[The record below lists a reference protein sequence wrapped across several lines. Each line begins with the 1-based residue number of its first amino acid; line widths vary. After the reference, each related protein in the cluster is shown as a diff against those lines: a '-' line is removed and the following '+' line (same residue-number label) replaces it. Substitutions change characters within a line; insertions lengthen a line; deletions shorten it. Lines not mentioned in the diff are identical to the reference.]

1 MRGGGVQIPPPAC
14 WGRGTAAEGG
24 GGGAALQRAVSISA
38 KLRGLRGGPSVSATR
53 CHCPRW
59 GRNFAIFAALLLA
72 ACSGSGPQP
81 AASPTPPD
89 LEAAAVERGLVRDP
103 RTSDV
108 TGLYA
113 RDTDRLCIVRDGT
126 AYRIGAFVD
135 YGDRVSCT
143 GRGTA
148 ARSGSTLA
156 IEFTGRDGATCSFA
170 ARFDG
175 DRITF
180 PATVPDSCARLCG
193 PRASFAALEV
203 ERLSESAAEA
213 RALRSAEGVR
223 LCS

>member
-1 MRGGGVQIPPPAC
+1 MP
-14 WGRGTAAEGG
+14 GRI
-24 GGGAALQRAVSISA
+24 L
-38 KLRGLRGGPSVSATR
+38 P
-53 CHCPRW
+53 
-59 GRNFAIFAALLLA
+59 FLLLA
-72 ACSGSGPQP
+72 ACSGGSPQP

-89 LEAAAVERGLVRDP
+89 LESAAVERGLVRDP
-103 RTSDV
+103 RVSDV

-156 IEFTGRDGATCSFA
+156 IEFTGRNGATCSFA

-213 RALRSAEGVR
+213 QALRSAEGVR